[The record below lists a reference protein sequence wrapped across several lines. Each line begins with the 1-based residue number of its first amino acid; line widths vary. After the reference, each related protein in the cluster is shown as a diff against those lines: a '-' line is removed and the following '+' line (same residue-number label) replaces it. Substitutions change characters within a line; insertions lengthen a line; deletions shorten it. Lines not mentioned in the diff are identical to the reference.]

1 MISLIYPRRSM
12 AIWEDSIR
20 SWALLKRGQ
29 TTYEILD
36 KTLRQLHHWNTLVW
50 LIKLC
55 CASWGRGISLIALVV
70 YKLEKFMD
78 VQTWR
83 LGLNAIST
91 LNWCSKKLSSAG
103 QISENTHLPWPSD
116 GFSSNQH
123 NSPWWQWYRFFAKS
137 RGINIVKIAQTSNY
151 YYHRI
156 SWLKTYTQH
165 LCCHTRCRHYLLTW
179 HLFLPSLSS
188 YRLC

>member
-1 MISLIYPRRSM
+1 MAEKLWSLWFIHDVTRQSG
-12 AIWEDSIR
+12 
-20 SWALLKRGQ
+20 K
-29 TTYEILD
+29 ILSGVGPSLEEGRQL
-36 KTLRQLHHWNTLVW
+36 KTLRQLHHWNTPDW

-55 CASWGRGISLIALVV
+55 CASWGRSISSITVVV
-70 YKLEKFMD
+70 YKFMD
-78 VQTWR
+78 VQAWR

-123 NSPWWQWYRFFAKS
+123 NSPWWQWYRFFAKN

-165 LCCHTRCRHYLLTW
+165 LCRRTRCRHYLLTW
-179 HLFLPSLSS
+179 HLFLPSLST